1 MRTMSFPGEEVEVEG
16 KKYRVISKAGE
27 WWHVIDPEGN
37 DRWIRPP
44 DYPALTEEIK
54 DTAKLRKMLIDSAV
68 PELYI
73 EEVLSKP
80 VKRTSAIE
88 FLVRR
93 KDRLLSGKW
102 AYLYGPPGV
111 GKTFAC
117 VYFLYR
123 YIRKYG
129 RLGHFV
135 FCPSHDFK
143 AGSWKE
149 AKEQADIFILDD
161 LLFEIPSWQLQ
172 EVILFLLDTYTRTS
186 KTVLITSNVSFEEL
200 TRNLKDERL
209 LSRLI
214 QKVRGCE
221 LKVEGKDLRLAR

>member
-1 MRTMSFPGEEVEVEG
+1 MKTMNYLSEIELSG
-16 KKYRVISKAGE
+16 KKYKVISKAE
-27 WWHVIDPEGN
+27 AWWHVIDPDGQ

-44 DYPALTEEIK
+44 DYPSLPEEIA
-54 DTAKLRKMLIDSAV
+54 DTQQLRKMLIDSNV

-73 EEVLSKP
+73 NEVLNNKPKKTPAITKLISK
-80 VKRTSAIE
+80 
-88 FLVRR
+88 
-93 KDRLLSGKW
+93 KDKLLSGKW

-143 AGSWKE
+143 AGTWKE

-161 LLFEIPSWQLQ
+161 LLLEIPSWQLQ
-172 EVILFLLDTYTRTS
+172 EIVVFLLDTYTRPS
-186 KTVLITSNVSFEEL
+186 KTVLITSNVRLEDL
-200 TRNLKDERL
+200 ANKIDERL

-221 LKVEGKDLRLAR
+221 LKIEGEDLRLAR

>member
-1 MRTMSFPGEEVEVEG
+1 MKVMNFLGEVEVGG
-16 KKYRVISKAGE
+16 KKYKVISKAE
-27 WWHVIDPEGN
+27 AWWHVVDQEGK

-44 DYPALTEEIK
+44 DYPVLPEEIR
-54 DTAKLRKMLIDSAV
+54 DTAQLRKMLIDSAV

-73 EEVLSKP
+73 EEILSKP
-80 VKRTSAIE
+80 VKKTQAIE
-88 FLVRR
+88 FLFQR
-93 KDRLLSGKW
+93 KDKLLSGKW

-143 AGSWKE
+143 AGAWKE
-149 AKEQADIFILDD
+149 AKEQVDIFILDD
-161 LLFEIPSWQLQ
+161 LLLEIPSWQLQ
-172 EVILFLLDTYTRTS
+172 EIVVFLLDTYTKPS

-200 TRNLKDERL
+200 ARNLKDERL

-221 LKVEGKDLRLAR
+221 IKVEGKDMRVAR